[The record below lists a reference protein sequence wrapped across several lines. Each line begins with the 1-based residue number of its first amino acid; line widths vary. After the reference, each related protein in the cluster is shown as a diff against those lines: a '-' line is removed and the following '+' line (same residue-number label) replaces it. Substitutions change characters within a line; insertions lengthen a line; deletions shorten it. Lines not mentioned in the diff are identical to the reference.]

1 MPFSRPTLSELRNQV
16 LADINASL
24 DGANALLRKAVL
36 RVLGVAQAGLAH
48 LHFGYIDWISKQAVP
63 WTATDEYLAGWGA
76 MKNVFR
82 KDAVAAVLTARFT
95 GAAGVVISAGI
106 EVKRQDGS
114 AYTVDATQEV
124 GLDGTALVTLR
135 AIAAGEAGNCPA
147 STPVTLSSTIVGVQS
162 TGTVVGAVVT
172 GSDMESQDAYSER
185 VIAAYQET
193 PHGGN
198 ADDYVRWALTVPGV
212 TRAWCSPSGFGAGTV
227 VLRFMMDTAQAQ
239 HRGFPQGSNGVSQH
253 DLGPD
258 GLPRDVV
265 ATGDQLVLA
274 DAVVKEQPVTAL
286 VVVCAP
292 VDNRLQFTLSGLSSA
307 GTATR
312 NAIASALEDVL
323 FRTGDTLGGTIN
335 RSDVEG
341 AINSVSGASGWLLV
355 QVTGT
360 VGSVVTVYPGNI
372 TNSIGQL
379 PTLGGVS
386 YL

>member
-16 LADINASL
+16 LADINATL

-82 KDAVAAVLTARFT
+82 KDAVAAVISAQFT
-95 GAAGVVISAGI
+95 GTAGVVISAGI
-106 EVKRQDGS
+106 EVKRADGA
-114 AYTVDATQEV
+114 AYTVDATQSV
-124 GLDGTALVTLR
+124 GLDGKAVVVLR
-135 AIAAGEAGNCPA
+135 AAGTGAAGNCPA
-147 STPVTLSSTIVGVQS
+147 GTPVTLSSTITGLQS
-162 TGTVVGAVVT
+162 TGTVVGAIAT
-172 GSDMESQDAYSER
+172 GADVESPDAYSER

-198 ADDYVRWALTVPGV
+198 PDDYVRWALAVPGV
-212 TRAWCSPSGFGAGTV
+212 SRAWCSPNGMGAGTI
-227 VLRFMMDTAQAQ
+227 VLRFMMDTAQSQ
-239 HRGFPQGSNGVSQH
+239 HGGFPQGANGVSQR
-253 DLGPD
+253 DQGPD
-258 GLPRDVV
+258 GLPRAAV

-274 DAVVKEQPVTAL
+274 DALIGLQPVTAL
-286 VVVCAP
+286 VFACAP
-292 VDNRLQFTLSGLSSA
+292 VDNSLRFKISGLSAA

-312 NAIASALEDVL
+312 NAISAALADVL
-323 FRTGDTLGGTIN
+323 FRTGDARGGTIN
-335 RSDVEG
+335 RNDIEG

-355 QVTGT
+355 EVAGT
-360 VGSVVTVYPGNI
+360 VNGVVTVYPGNV
-372 TNSIGQL
+372 TNLIGQL
-379 PTLGGVS
+379 PTLGGVT